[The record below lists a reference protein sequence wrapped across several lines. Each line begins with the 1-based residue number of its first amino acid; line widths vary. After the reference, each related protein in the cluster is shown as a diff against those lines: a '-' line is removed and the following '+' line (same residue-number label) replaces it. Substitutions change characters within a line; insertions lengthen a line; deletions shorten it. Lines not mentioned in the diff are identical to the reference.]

1 MVRGEVKPLPLNK
14 HPDGAGGEKGSD
26 PIVLRAAGALAFL
39 AAILALL
46 GLVSIFSDGL
56 GAPFEWTWR
65 RVALIAAAILVGAF
79 SAQHREQRGSL
90 GQIAPLI
97 LALVFIIASR
107 VLPDAVLAT
116 MGQNLLFVFAVIA
129 ALCAALICRAV
140 R

>member
-1 MVRGEVKPLPLNK
+1 MKPLPLNK
-14 HPDGAGGEKGSD
+14 RSDGAGGEKGSV

-46 GLVSIFSDGL
+46 GLFSIFSDGL

-65 RVALIAAAILVGAF
+65 RVALIAAAILVGAC
-79 SAQHREQRGSL
+79 SAHHRGHHSGR
-90 GQIAPLI
+90 GQIAALI